1 MHSKFVLI
9 ALGLACA
16 AAAAAAAADVSELV
30 KKCNDCHG
38 DKGVSQWSDVPT
50 IAAVSPVVLSDAMLS
65 YRDKERPCEPSE
77 YRQGDKTREKTD
89 MCTVAG
95 KLSDAEV
102 DALGEHYGKLPFVG
116 AKQPFDAALAKQ
128 GKTIH
133 DRDCEKCHA
142 DNARDPEE
150 DAGILAGQW
159 TGYLKEQFEHYKAG
173 KRSQAEKMEAKLNK
187 LTDQDIKAL
196 LNFYASFQ

>member
-16 AAAAAAAADVSELV
+16 TAAADVSELV
-30 KKCNDCHG
+30 KNCNDCHG
-38 DKGVSQWSDVPT
+38 DKGISQWSDVPT
-50 IAAVSPVVLSDAMLS
+50 IAAVSPMVLSDAMLS
-65 YRDKERPCEPSE
+65 YHDKERPCEPSE
-77 YRQGDKTREKTD
+77 YRKGDKTRKKTD

-102 DALGEHYGKLPFVG
+102 HALGEHYGKLPFVA

-128 GKTIH
+128 GKIIH
-133 DRDCEKCHA
+133 DRDCEKCHT

-159 TGYLKEQFEHYKAG
+159 TGYLKEQFEYFKAG
-173 KRSQAEKMEAKLNK
+173 KRSQPKKMEAKLNK

-196 LNFYASFQ
+196 VNFYASFQ